1 MKGSNLMAMFN
12 FQFEPAEKA
21 KKPMRSYIDIDE
33 SGSPKARIYA
43 DEYDAVKSN
52 PDFEPFLTGAGRN
65 MATAQTAFN
74 DEMQEARLE
83 AVEKRIKAKKQEAV
97 SAEISASEAGS
108 ENLYPGLDIYG
119 RLTGGQTFKQRV
131 ESRQAE
137 LRALLEERAALEGTA
152 PEISAPMPQVEEQ
165 AAPAVRPTAQAEPVR
180 QTPAKT
186 TVKVKN
192 PNGVVREVPAEVWS
206 RNAKQY
212 IEQGYQLMP

>member
-119 RLTGGQTFKQRV
+119 RLTGGQTFKQRA

-137 LRALLEERAALEGTA
+137 LRALLEERAALEGTE
-152 PEISAPMPQVEEQ
+152 PEISAPMTNVGGGEVER
-165 AAPAVRPTAQAEPVR
+165 PAAEPIAPVQQAPQKR
-180 QTPAKT
+180 
-186 TVKVKN
+186 TVKIRNTDGKVLS
-192 PNGVVREVPAEVWS
+192 VPVEIW
-206 RNAKQY
+206 NKDPKGY
-212 IEQGYQLMP
+212 IEQGYQVVP